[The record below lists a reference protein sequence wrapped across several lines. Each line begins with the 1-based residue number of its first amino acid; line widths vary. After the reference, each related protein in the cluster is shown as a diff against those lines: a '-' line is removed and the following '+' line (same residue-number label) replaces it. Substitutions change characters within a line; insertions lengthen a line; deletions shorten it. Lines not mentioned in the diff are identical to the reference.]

1 VKIKRINSKLPERT
15 GHHFLETSDFDD
27 LVFENRNREYGAY
40 QLRKGY
46 NRVLF
51 TVTIA
56 VSLFVSAVVV
66 IPFLVKPGFE
76 EIAFGGGGY
85 SVAVRFENLEQP
97 EEKIYAS
104 PVPPPEKTKVPETV
118 KYVPPE
124 VVDSVISI
132 EETQMTTDDALA
144 SQDNEVTDAT
154 GSGFGE
160 DLFPGGDG
168 TGSEE
173 PLLIVEVMPSFKG
186 GGLSKFA
193 EWVGK
198 HTNYPQ
204 SAVDGKIR
212 GTVFLTFIV
221 ERDGSVSNVTV
232 TKGVHPL
239 LDNEAVKVISESP
252 KWTPGLQ
259 RGHPVRV
266 IFRIPLIFV

>member
-1 VKIKRINSKLPERT
+1 MKIKRTNSKLPERT
-15 GHHFLETSDFDD
+15 GHNFLETSDFDD

-46 NRVLF
+46 NRVLV
-51 TVTIA
+51 TVTLA
-56 VSLFVSAVVV
+56 VSFFVSAVVV
-66 IPFLVKPGFE
+66 IPFLVKPSSG

-85 SVAVRFENLEQP
+85 SIPVRFENLEQP
-97 EEKIYAS
+97 VEKIFAS
-104 PVPPPEKTKVPETV
+104 PVPPPPEKTKVPETV
-118 KYVPPE
+118 KYVPPV
-124 VVDSVISI
+124 VVDSIISI
-132 EETQMTTDDALA
+132 EETQMTTDAALA
-144 SQDNEVTDAT
+144 SQDNQVTDA

-173 PLLIVEVMPSFKG
+173 PLMIVEVMPSFKG

-204 SAVDGKIR
+204 TAVDGKIR

-221 ERDGSVSNVTV
+221 ERDGSVTNVTV